1 MNGRRMVAYFK
12 TAAIKISV
20 FSACLAA
27 ALLEV
32 TTRGETQKTT
42 SWNPK
47 AAAVYL
53 DERQSWWMNWP
64 EAARDHETFCV
75 SCHTVVPYA
84 LARPALR
91 SLLAEPALAVNERK
105 LLDNV
110 KTRVSL
116 WNDVAPFYSD
126 EKVGLLKTPQ
136 SRGTESILN
145 ALIPKPGA

>member
-20 FSACLAA
+20 FWALLAA
-27 ALLEV
+27 ALLGV

-53 DERQSWWMNWP
+53 DGRQKWWMNWP

-91 SLLAEPALAVNERK
+91 SALAERAPSVNERK

-110 KTRVSL
+110 TKRVLL
-116 WNDVAPFYSD
+116 WKDVKPFYSD
-126 EKVGLLKTPQ
+126 EKVGVLKTPQ
-136 SRGTESILN
+136 
-145 ALIPKPGA
+145 